1 MRDKQSE
8 PIRVRP
14 GDVVTVHLLLM
25 SALLCVHFGENG
37 IHKFVHFCH
46 QASVTYDNSSRSY
59 IMNMTSRDTD
69 KASNYH
75 YKLLERQEAVR

>member
-1 MRDKQSE
+1 M
-8 PIRVRP
+8 PVCPFVRACTLVST
-14 GDVVTVHLLLM
+14 DL
-25 SALLCVHFGENG
+25 A
-37 IHKFVHFCH
+37 FVYSYH

-75 YKLLERQEAVR
+75 YKLLERQEAVSEHMSLNSKSVVTCIP